1 MRFGF
6 FIILFTAFSVIFFGF
21 KVQAVSVNSVSVNV
35 QPENPTPYEN
45 VTISLVSYASNLDSV
60 LINWSLNGKTV
71 LAGIGKKEFSMK
83 AGADGSTSTITVSIS
98 LPDGMI
104 EKKILIKPNLMVLLW
119 QANDSYVPPF
129 YKGKAMPSPESEV
142 KVVAMPD
149 VVNSKNM
156 TYSWQKD
163 YNNDQVS
170 LIYNSI
176 G

>member
-71 LAGIGKKEFSMK
+71 LAGIGKK
-83 AGADGSTSTITVSIS
+83 
-98 LPDGMI
+98 LR
-104 EKKILIKPNLMVLLW
+104 
-119 QANDSYVPPF
+119 
-129 YKGKAMPSPESEV
+129 
-142 KVVAMPD
+142 
-149 VVNSKNM
+149 
-156 TYSWQKD
+156 
-163 YNNDQVS
+163 
-170 LIYNSI
+170 
-176 G
+176 